1 MRTHLA
7 VAFLCVVAVATLPAQ
22 TEDQAP
28 AATFPAEVEQVIV
41 DVVVTDKKGVPVEG
55 LTAADLIVEEDGK
68 RQAIE
73 TFEAIALPAEPT
85 PMEPPPPRI
94 SVNTTPEAKR
104 GRTFVIVFDDANI
117 TPFKARDA
125 KAAVESF
132 LANGVREGDYVTL
145 LSSSGD
151 AWWTSRMNA
160 GREKLLGV
168 LARLDGLYIP
178 NQARDRITDWEAM
191 QIHVYRNRN
200 VGVQVYQ
207 RLKEFGIVQDRPGVD
222 PRRDITVMTEDP
234 FVTSRAAEVYYRAQA
249 RNQGTLNAIER
260 ALNGL
265 SEAQGRKSLVLV
277 SEGFI
282 YDPNMPEFREVSEAS
297 RRANTV
303 IYFLN
308 ARGLDPMPTDLTP
321 AFATALPQ
329 ADLGYVFQE
338 TYNAVEGPESVASES
353 GGFTIRNTND
363 LASGIQR
370 IADETRVYYLLGYTP
385 TNLARDGKFRRIK
398 VELRDG
404 KGRTVRARKG
414 YYAPSPDGEV
424 RADVAPG
431 VDPDFQAALDSPW
444 AEDAIPLRMTHY
456 VGGEATPG
464 KASALLVA
472 EVDIR
477 ELAFETV
484 DEHFVGAIEFLLV
497 VTHRESGEYFRMD
510 QTVDM
515 ELQPAT
521 RERINRE
528 WYPIV
533 RDFELL
539 PGDHQAKIVVR
550 EPATGRIGSVIHEFD
565 VPALDGFRV
574 STPIVS
580 DLFYQK
586 PEGGEVVPK
595 FLARREFVQGSALLC
610 KFDVFGAALDDEGMP
625 RVAQG
630 YEVRGPDGRVYAD
643 VAETV
648 IKPTSLGALTRL
660 VAFPLRDAVPGEY
673 EIRLRFEDEL
683 GGERLELREPFTVVA
698 APAGEGKATP
708 VASSSGG

>member
-1 MRTHLA
+1 
-7 VAFLCVVAVATLPAQ
+7 
-22 TEDQAP
+22 
-28 AATFPAEVEQVIV
+28 
-41 DVVVTDKKGVPVEG
+41 
-55 LTAADLIVEEDGK
+55 
-68 RQAIE
+68 
-73 TFEAIALPAEPT
+73 
-85 PMEPPPPRI
+85 
-94 SVNTTPEAKR
+94 
-104 GRTFVIVFDDANI
+104 
-117 TPFKARDA
+117 
-125 KAAVESF
+125 
-132 LANGVREGDYVTL
+132 
-145 LSSSGD
+145 
-151 AWWTSRMNA
+151 
-160 GREKLLGV
+160 
-168 LARLDGLYIP
+168 
-178 NQARDRITDWEAM
+178 
-191 QIHVYRNRN
+191 
-200 VGVQVYQ
+200 
-207 RLKEFGIVQDRPGVD
+207 
-222 PRRDITVMTEDP
+222 
-234 FVTSRAAEVYYRAQA
+234 
-249 RNQGTLNAIER
+249 
-260 ALNGL
+260 
-265 SEAQGRKSLVLV
+265 
-277 SEGFI
+277 
-282 YDPNMPEFREVSEAS
+282 
-297 RRANTV
+297 
-303 IYFLN
+303 
-308 ARGLDPMPTDLTP
+308 MPTDLTP